1 MKYKL
6 LVPLVAVCLLVGV
19 LATNLFAGDYPIT
32 STGDIVRYL
41 NLVKTRVDSLEA
53 NYESGDSLTV
63 KGLDSLMVW
72 CTNLD
77 TKLDTLDD
85 HMVSK
90 ATWISTVDAKLDS
103 LTDHVVDLNVAVA
116 ALIANFNA
124 HVNEDSCHVYLIGAT
139 GDSVGDA
146 TAIAQ
151 TDTLTTAEGTI
162 VAFDSIAVGVVAVPY
177 DSVGNVGVPDSAVVL
192 DSRGVKLIGGPALPT
207 PK

>member
-1 MKYKL
+1 MKK
-6 LVPLVAVCLLVGV
+6 LVAI
-19 LATNLFAGDYPIT
+19 LAAVTLFLGLTALPTQSADYPI
-32 STGDIVRYL
+32 SSMGDVVRYL
-41 NLVKTRVDSLEA
+41 NMVQARVDSLEVL
-53 NYESGDSLTV
+53 YESGDSLTV

-72 CTNLD
+72 CTDLD

-90 ATWISTVDAKLDS
+90 ATWISTVDSKLDS

-116 ALIANFNA
+116 ALITKFNA

-146 TAIAQ
+146 IAIAQ

-177 DSVGNVGVPDSAVVL
+177 DSIGTLGIPDSAVVL
-192 DSRGVKLIGGPALPT
+192 DSRGIKLIGGVPLPN
-207 PK
+207 PR